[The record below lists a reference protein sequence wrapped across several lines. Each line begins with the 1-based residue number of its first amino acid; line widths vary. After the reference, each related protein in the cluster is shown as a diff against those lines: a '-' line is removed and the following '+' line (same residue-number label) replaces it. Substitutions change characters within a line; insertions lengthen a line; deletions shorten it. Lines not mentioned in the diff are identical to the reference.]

1 MPSNEGGGTNPIT
14 PGTRV
19 NGLRTGCA
27 QLCGGPSEW
36 QKEFGLEFP
45 IECVFEDGDFGRGK
59 FIDLMRVERMSAPIF
74 KDKID
79 FPGLQAADHIAWE
92 QSNFLKKEKVGKHL
106 PRRESFGRLL
116 SIPHVHLQTTL
127 ESLLD
132 VAEKKGIP
140 IKRSGIIIP

>member
-1 MPSNEGGGTNPIT
+1 MSGFESPPYALGARSC
-14 PGTRV
+14 V
-19 NGLRTGCA
+19 AVL
-27 QLCGGPSEW
+27 QKW

-59 FIDLMRVERMSAPIF
+59 FIDLMRVERISAPIF